1 MLRTILIL
9 VIVLILLTILRSVV
23 KKFRLNSPP
32 PNIKQKGDLKGNMK
46 TDNDDIVDAKFEE
59 LK

>member
-1 MLRTILIL
+1 MIRIIIIL
-9 VIVLILLTILRSVV
+9 VIVFILLTILRSVI

-32 PNIKQKGDLKGNMK
+32 QNIKQSRDSKDGMK
-46 TDNDDIVDAKFEE
+46 ANNDDIIDAKFEE